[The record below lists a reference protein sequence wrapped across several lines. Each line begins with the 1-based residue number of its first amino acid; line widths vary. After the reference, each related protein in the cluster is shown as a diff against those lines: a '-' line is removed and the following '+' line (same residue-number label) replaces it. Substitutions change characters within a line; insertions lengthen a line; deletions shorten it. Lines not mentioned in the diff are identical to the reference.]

1 MMLSVVRNN
10 FADNYDLK
18 DNIGEGTFSE
28 VRMCVQRSTGLKF
41 AAKIL
46 KKDYQKTLDATTWN
60 SFNEVNIA
68 NTLENHPFLLII
80 KTAYYEPNIGKVILV
95 SELMEK
101 SLYEVIENKCI
112 LTHYQIKT
120 YMFQMLEGKYCMFV

>member
-1 MMLSVVRNN
+1 MRNN
-10 FADNYDLK
+10 FADDYELK

-28 VRMCVQRSTGLKF
+28 VRLCVQRTTGRQF

-46 KKDYQKTLDATTWN
+46 KKDYHKTLDTAAWN
-60 SFNEVNIA
+60 SFNEVNI
-68 NTLENHPFLLII
+68 TSSLENHPFLLTM
-80 KTAYYEPNIGKVILV
+80 KAAYHEPNTGKVILV

-101 SLYEVIENKCI
+101 SLYEIIENKCI

-120 YMFQMLEGKYCMFV
+120 YMFQMLEGRYCMFFRIN